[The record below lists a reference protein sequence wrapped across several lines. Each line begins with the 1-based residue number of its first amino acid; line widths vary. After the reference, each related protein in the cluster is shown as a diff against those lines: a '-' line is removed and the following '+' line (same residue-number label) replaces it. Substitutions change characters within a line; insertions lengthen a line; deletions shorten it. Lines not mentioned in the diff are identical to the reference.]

1 MSRTFRPFVLLLGL
15 LALPALAA
23 ESLAEGAN
31 CPARKAAEAGET
43 EVEADSERSP
53 GSSTSSAPRASGGE
67 AAAGNQRVRPRWQ
80 SFLPGMIR

>member
-1 MSRTFRPFVLLLGL
+1 MSRTLRPLVLLFGL

-23 ESLAEGAN
+23 ESLTDGAN
-31 CPARKAAEAGET
+31 CPARKVAEAGDA
-43 EVEADSERSP
+43 EAEAERAP
-53 GSSTSSAPRASGGE
+53 GGTGTSAPRAAGGE

>member
-1 MSRTFRPFVLLLGL
+1 MSRTLRPFVLLLGL

-23 ESLAEGAN
+23 ESLTEGAS
-31 CPARKAAEAGET
+31 CPARKVADAGE
-43 EVEADSERSP
+43 ADPDANSERTPGNSP
-53 GSSTSSAPRASGGE
+53 SSTPRASGGE

>member
-1 MSRTFRPFVLLLGL
+1 MSRTLRPFVLLLGL

-23 ESLAEGAN
+23 ESLTDGAS
-31 CPARKAAEAGET
+31 CPARKVAEAGEADT
-43 EVEADSERSP
+43 EADAERAP
-53 GSSTSSAPRASGGE
+53 GGTGSSAPRASGGE